1 MSKGVPTVFVVDDDA
16 PVRDALKLLLR
27 SVGHRVEAFPS
38 AQDFLDAYH
47 DDRPG
52 CLVLDVRMPGMSG
65 LELQERL
72 NERGAILP
80 IIFITGHGDVPMA
93 VEALQAGALDFLQK
107 PFRDQELLDRIAR
120 ALDKDA
126 QNRRELLELRTLAQ
140 RFEELTARERDVM
153 ELVTQGKAN
162 KAIAMDLNIS
172 QRTVE
177 IHRARVMEKT
187 QAASLAHLVRM
198 VLRLREGEAGRR

>member
-1 MSKGVPTVFVVDDDA
+1 MNKSAPTVFVVDDDA

-27 SVGHRVEAFPS
+27 SVGHNVECFAS
-38 AQDFLDAYH
+38 AQEFLDAYH

-72 NERGAILP
+72 NERRAILP

-107 PFRDQELLDRIAR
+107 PFRDQELLDRIAK
-120 ALDKDA
+120 ALEKDTV
-126 QNRRELLELRTLAQ
+126 NRRELIELRAIAE
-140 RFEELTARERDVM
+140 RFADLTPRERKVM

-162 KAIAMDLNIS
+162 KVIAGDLDIS

-187 QAASLAHLVRM
+187 RASSLAHLVRM
-198 VLRLREGEAGRR
+198 VLRLQEGGGR

>member
-1 MSKGVPTVFVVDDDA
+1 MKSLPTVFVVDDDA
-16 PVRDALKLLLR
+16 PVRDGLKLLLR
-27 SVGHRVEAFPS
+27 SVGHRVETCAS
-38 AQDFLDAYH
+38 AQEFLDLYT

-65 LELQERL
+65 LDLQERL
-72 NERGAILP
+72 NERRAILP

-120 ALDKDA
+120 ALEKDA
-126 QNRRELLELRTLAQ
+126 SNRRELVELKQIAA
-140 RFEELTARERDVM
+140 RFAELTPRERAVM
-153 ELVTQGKAN
+153 DLVVQGKAN
-162 KAIAMDLNIS
+162 KVIAGDLDIS

-187 QAASLAHLVRM
+187 QAGSLAHLVRM
-198 VLRLREGEAGRR
+198 VLRLQETGAG

>member
-1 MSKGVPTVFVVDDDA
+1 MTRSMPTVFIVDDDA
-16 PVRDALKLLLR
+16 PVRDGLKLLLR
-27 SVGHRVEAFPS
+27 SVGHRVETYGS
-38 AQDFLDAYH
+38 AQEFLDAYA

-65 LELQERL
+65 LDLQERL
-72 NERGAILP
+72 NERRAILP

-107 PFRDQELLDRIAR
+107 PFRDQELLDRIAS

-126 QNRRELLELRTLAQ
+126 ANRRELLELKQVAA
-140 RFEELTARERDVM
+140 RFAELTPRERSVM
-153 ELVTQGKAN
+153 NLVVQGKSN
-162 KAIAMDLNIS
+162 KVIAGDLDIS

-187 QAASLAHLVRM
+187 QAGSLAHLVRM
-198 VLRLREGEAGRR
+198 VLRLQETGAG